1 MGYETI
7 TYKARDRYSLGWSD
21 PRMMGSR
28 VQIKI
33 GGYTIADLIGVSSG
47 SPHPSKVE
55 IMYRST
61 TDPTLSMYADKTEFA
76 AYIEAFLKEK
86 TDGLHAT
93 NFKSPE

>member
-7 TYKARDRYSLGWSD
+7 TYKATDRYSLGWSD
-21 PRMMGSR
+21 PRAIKDR

-33 GGYTIADLIGVSSG
+33 GDYTIADLIGVSG
-47 SPHPSKVE
+47 RTHPSKVE

-76 AYIEAFLKEK
+76 AYIEAFLKEQHERNNS
-86 TDGLHAT
+86 GL
-93 NFKSPE
+93 